1 MARRNSTPILR
12 SAITNP
18 GANGT
23 TAKESSAVATI
34 MAGARTKTGLSAKG
48 GTQSSLVNIF
58 TESATTCPKPNG
70 PTRLGPYRSC
80 HNASRRR
87 STQRKP
93 AARLSTTNRPTEMM
107 TKGKTFHVMEHLWMV
122 QSELVQ
128 GCRKLAEQY
137 PRPATVRRASRLHHE
152 VGRLAT

>member
-1 MARRNSTPILR
+1 MSR
-12 SAITNP
+12 SATTNS
-18 GANGT
+18 GENGT
-23 TAKESSAVATI
+23 TANESSAVATI

-87 STQRKP
+87 STQISP
-93 AARLSTTNRPTEMM
+93 AARLSTTNRTTAMM
-107 TKGKTFHVMEHLWMV
+107 TKGKRFHVMEHLLMV
-122 QSELVQ
+122 QSELAQ
-128 GCRKLAEQY
+128 GCRKLAELY
-137 PRPATVRRASRLHHE
+137 PRPATVQRASRLDHE

>member
-1 MARRNSTPILR
+1 MSR
-12 SAITNP
+12 SATTNA
-18 GANGT
+18 GEMGS
-23 TAKESSAVATI
+23 TASESSGVGT
-34 MAGARTKTGLSAKG
+34 MMVGARTKTGLSAKG
-48 GTQSSLVNIF
+48 GSQSTLVNIF

-87 STQRKP
+87 STQISP
-93 AARLSTTNRPTEMM
+93 AARLSTTNRTTTMM
-107 TKGKTFHVMEHLWMV
+107 TKGKRFHVMEHLGMV

-128 GCRKLAEQY
+128 GCRKLAEQS